1 MKVFLAGVESLYPEN
16 LKIIENGYNLISFF
30 TMNKQGVEIIK
41 KSRMFLLDSGAY
53 TFLANS
59 KKTACWEDYIE
70 KYANFIKQNNIKNY
84 FELDIDSVIGYEN
97 VKKYRN
103 FLEKKTGQ
111 KCIPVWHKSRG
122 IEEFRKMCS
131 EYSYVAIGGIVA
143 REITKENYKYLP
155 ILIRE
160 AHKRGAK
167 VHGLGFT
174 STKELKKI
182 HFDTVD
188 STNWSYGRYGHHWV
202 FTEKKDMVMY
212 TRMEGKRCK
221 DVKNL
226 QAHNLLEWK
235 KFQEYAEAHL

>member
-1 MKVFLAGVESLYPEN
+1 MKVFLAGVESLYREN
-16 LKIIENGYNLISFF
+16 LPIIDDGYNLISFF

-59 KKTACWEDYIE
+59 KKTVCWEDYIDR
-70 KYANFIKQNNIKNY
+70 YAEFIKEQNIEHY

-97 VKKYRN
+97 VLKYRKII
-103 FLEKKTGQ
+103 EKKTG
-111 KCIPVWHKSRG
+111 KRCIPVWHKSRG

-131 EYSYVAIGGIVA
+131 EYDYVAIGGIVT
-143 REITKENYKYLP
+143 REIPQDKYKYLP
-155 ILIRE
+155 LLIKE
-160 AHKRGAK
+160 AHERGAK

-174 STKELKKI
+174 STNELKRV

-188 STNWSYGRYGHHWV
+188 STNWSYGRFGHHWI
-202 FTEKKDMVMY
+202 FTINKDIVMY
-212 TRMEGKRCK
+212 KREEGKHCEN
-221 DVKNL
+221 VKSL

-235 KFQEYAEAHL
+235 KFQKYAETHL